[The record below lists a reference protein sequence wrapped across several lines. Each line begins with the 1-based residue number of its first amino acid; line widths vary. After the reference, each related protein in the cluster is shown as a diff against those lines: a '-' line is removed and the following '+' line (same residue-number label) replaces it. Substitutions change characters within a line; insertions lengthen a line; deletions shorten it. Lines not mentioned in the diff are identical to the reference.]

1 MGVQE
6 SKITQLT
13 EELEL
18 ERVDK
23 QMLLDATKKRIGQL
37 EEQKELLEQ
46 NRENNECIIMEKN
59 ALLGMEDG
67 SIPKGG
73 WTGEKNKTVR
83 FEDTGVSQER
93 NTVEMDWDYGSK
105 TIAEKWEKGN
115 SMLTYENR
123 PKRTTSTPMDGAMA
137 PPSFEETEIRQRFFC
152 ENCLESHEPPMCPCP
167 ICEKGGHIVTDCPY
181 RNLTESSPIGSEGDS
196 EHTWKQCS
204 TCLSHHQG
212 VCPCRVCDGLGHI
225 DMDCPIVKRHNWQNP
240 NPSRGKR
247 NQVSPDRMRGAQPV
261 FRQED
266 LKWCGVCGVSHHAR
280 AKCLGPVVD
289 KSIWCPECGM
299 TTNSH
304 LKGCT
309 EPKGL
314 SRICFGCRRRG
325 HEAKECDQCPYC
337 GDWGHEG
344 ECPEKSQE
352 PHCKR
357 CGSDQ
362 HLTKFCRVH
371 QKFRD
376 GYEELVKNNP
386 ISNIDQSIYSPEFTK
401 EEMDNR
407 IKEMQKEKWKQHFLK
422 NAKQGETPRRKTHQ
436 CPILE
441 PKRIGQKIDTRVSRK
456 DWTIYKEQ
464 NMNYGESNH
473 TREQHNMMG
482 HQTPHNYTS
491 RNQNSRCPRHS
502 NTRQAGTG
510 ESLGGGPGDDPS
522 DDPSDPQDLD
532 PGDDP
537 DPDDSGEETDT
548 SEEQGDKERVIGRRG
563 PRGRRGPQGYPGPPG
578 PRGYPGPSGP
588 PGRDGQSH
596 PSEGANTTLDTTGL
610 ERSFAEYGRAM
621 HDAIQGQNQINMTIA
636 DQLEVSIDAQN
647 KHVQTM
653 EDLVSENKK
662 RGYDRFFR
670 DISIFDGSNPSMFD
684 DWADKLETACSISGR
699 DIRLEAICYSSGP
712 VRQILLTIPDRT
724 SWEDI
729 KAELRR
735 NFSNK
740 KTRAHATMLLSDYR
754 HQKIGENL
762 RNYIDSYSKLLME
775 GSQIVP
781 SREYNLSQKLH
792 FLRRLRNKRIACK
805 IMRSREFRNYDEYS
819 LDACMMKALELE
831 DEYQIGELFTDDIAQ
846 VMGIDENDSGTDYK
860 EELCLLEGG
869 TSPRAR
875 NSGFMNRKNNNKD
888 FNACFKCGRT
898 GHFAKECPYEDG
910 SATGTPPPNVIGTV
924 THTMEAQTPVTD
936 KSLTDFLYKNFKS
949 TEKYKQKAGKLQT
962 RLKKAKQD
970 FKDAKKETQEIIA
983 ATTRE
988 ITTPKKT
995 VTFSKSTTKK
1005 IGASTRFPV
1014 TPRGK
1019 PKDTTKTKTKAKT
1032 PTTTTAIRTTP
1043 LPRLQRVLKQL

>member
-1 MGVQE
+1 
-6 SKITQLT
+6 
-13 EELEL
+13 
-18 ERVDK
+18 
-23 QMLLDATKKRIGQL
+23 
-37 EEQKELLEQ
+37 
-46 NRENNECIIMEKN
+46 MEKDT
-59 ALLGMEDG
+59 LLGMKDG
-67 SIPKGG
+67 SIPKRDG
-73 WTGEKNKTVR
+73 TGDKNKTVR
-83 FEDTGVSQER
+83 FEDTGVNQER
-93 NTVEMDWDYGSK
+93 NALEMDWDYESK
-105 TIAEKWEKGN
+105 TLAENWEKGN
-115 SMLTYENR
+115 PLLTYEAQ
-123 PKRTTSTPMDGAMA
+123 PKRSASTPMDGGMA
-137 PPSFEETEIRQRFFC
+137 PPSFEETEIKQRFFC
-152 ENCLESHEPPMCPCP
+152 ENCLDSHEPPMCPCP
-167 ICEKGGHIVTDCPY
+167 ICGKRGHIVTDCYY
-181 RNLTESSPIGSEGDS
+181 RDLPESSPIGSERDS
-196 EHTWKQCS
+196 EQVWKQCP

-212 VCPCRVCDGLGHI
+212 VCPCRVCNGLGHI
-225 DMDCPIVKRHNWQNP
+225 DMDCPIVKRHHWQNP
-240 NPSRGKR
+240 NMSRGRR
-247 NQVSPDRMRGAQPV
+247 NQVSPDRVKDTHPTLK
-261 FRQED
+261 QED
-266 LKWCGVCGVSHHAR
+266 LKWCGVCGVSHHTK

-299 TTNSH
+299 TMNTH

-309 EPKGL
+309 EPRGL
-314 SRICFGCRRRG
+314 TRICFGCRRRG
-325 HEAKECDQCPYC
+325 HEAKKCDQCSYYENRE
-337 GDWGHEG
+337 HEMVY
-344 ECPEKSQE
+344 PEKSQE
-352 PHCKR
+352 SCKR

-362 HLTKFCRVH
+362 HPTKSCRVH

-376 GYEELVKNNP
+376 GYEELVRNDP
-386 ISNIDQSIYSPEFTK
+386 ISNIDQSIYLPEFTR
-401 EEMDNR
+401 EEMDDR

-422 NAKQGETPRRKTHQ
+422 YAKQRETPKRKPHQ
-436 CPILE
+436 RPILE
-441 PKRIGQKIDTRVSRK
+441 PRKIGHKIDTRMPRK

-464 NMNYGESNH
+464 NTNYGESSN
-473 TREQHNMMG
+473 TQGQHRMVG
-482 HQTPHNYTS
+482 HQTPHEYTS
-491 RNQNSRCPRHS
+491 RNQSTRTPRRS
-502 NTRQAGTG
+502 GSQQANT
-510 ESLGGGPGDDPS
+510 GGSPGGDPDDDPS
-522 DDPSDPQDLD
+522 EDPSDPPD
-532 PGDDP
+532 PDPDGDP

-548 SEEQGDKERVIGRRG
+548 SEELGEKDKTIGKRG
-563 PRGRRGPQGYPGPPG
+563 PKGRRGPQGYPGPPR
-578 PRGYPGPSGP
+578 PRGYPGPLGP
-588 PGRDGQSH
+588 PGRGGQNY
-596 PSEGANTTLDTTGL
+596 PVKRKDATFDTTGL

-647 KHVQTM
+647 KHVRTM

-724 SWEDI
+724 NWEDI

-754 HQKIGENL
+754 HQRTGENL

-775 GSQIVP
+775 GSQIIP

-846 VMGIDENDSGTDYK
+846 VMGVDENDSGTDYK
-860 EELCLLEGG
+860 EELCMLEGG
-869 TSPRAR
+869 SSPRSR
-875 NSGFMNRKNNNKD
+875 NSGFMNRENSNKD

-910 SATGTPPPNVIGTV
+910 SVAGAPPPNVIGTV

-962 RLKKAKQD
+962 QLKKAKQD
-970 FKDAKKETQEIIA
+970 LKDAKKETQDVIA

-988 ITTPKKT
+988 MTAPKKT
-995 VTFSKSTTKK
+995 VTFSKNTTKK
-1005 IGASTRFPV
+1005 IGPSTKFPV

-1019 PKDTTKTKTKAKT
+1019 PKEIAKTKAKART
-1032 PTTTTAIRTTP
+1032 PTVVTTSGTTP
-1043 LPRLQRVLKQL
+1043 NNSEGTKVIVKTEPITVVQDESEQPEEEEEGTTESETESISESESEEDEVDSQPE